1 MEGKGGGGV
10 GRSRA
15 CAVVL
20 PVGNPARGGGASRAA
35 GGGALW
41 AAVAAAHCAAGA
53 PTAGPWTGGFPGM
66 VSKTLLRLVS
76 AVNRRRMKLLLGIAL
91 LAYVAC
97 E

>member
-1 MEGKGGGGV
+1 MRSGSSRRKPGARRRGLAGG
-10 GRSRA
+10 R
-15 CAVVL
+15 
-20 PVGNPARGGGASRAA
+20 
-35 GGGALW
+35 GGALW

-53 PTAGPWTGGFPGM
+53 PAAGPWTGGFPGM